1 MKYKIIRTD
10 KANDQLYDI
19 INYIADD
26 SGSVDIALD
35 YLGKIEE
42 SVMKLEEYPYRG
54 SYPRYSI
61 LKRQGYRVLIIERH
75 LIFYKVKESEKVVVI
90 HAIVAAKQNYMDLI

>member
-1 MKYKIIRTD
+1 MKYEIIRTD
-10 KANDQLYDI
+10 KANDQLYNI

-26 SGSVDIALD
+26 SGIVDIALN
-35 YLGKIEE
+35 YLSKIEE
-42 SVMKLEEYPYRG
+42 AVMKLEDYPYRG

-75 LIFYKVKESEKVVVI
+75 LIFYKVNESEKTVVI
-90 HAIVAAKQNYMDLI
+90 HAIIDGRQEYMNLI

>member
-10 KANDQLYDI
+10 KANDQLFNI

-26 SGSVDIALD
+26 SGSVDIALN
-35 YLGKIEE
+35 YLSKIEE
-42 SVMKLEEYPYRG
+42 AVMKLEDYPFRG

-61 LKRQGYRVLIIERH
+61 IKRQGYRVLIIERH
-75 LIFYKVKESEKVVVI
+75 LIFYKVNESKKIVLI
-90 HAIVAAKQNYMDLI
+90 HAIVDSVCQ

>member
-1 MKYKIIRTD
+1 MKYEIIRTD

-35 YLGKIEE
+35 YLSKIEE
-42 SVMKLEEYPYRG
+42 AVMKLEDYPYRG

-75 LIFYKVKESEKVVVI
+75 LIFYKVLEPEKIVVI
-90 HAIVAAKQNYMDLI
+90 HAIVDARQEYMNLI

>member
-1 MKYKIIRTD
+1 MRYEIIRTD

-26 SGSVDIALD
+26 SASVDIALN
-35 YLGKIEE
+35 YLSKIEE
-42 SVMKLEEYPYRG
+42 TVMKLEYYPYRG
-54 SYPRYSI
+54 TYPRYSI

-75 LIFYKVKESEKVVVI
+75 LIFYKVKESEKIVVI
-90 HAIVAAKQNYMDLI
+90 HAIVDARQEYMNLI